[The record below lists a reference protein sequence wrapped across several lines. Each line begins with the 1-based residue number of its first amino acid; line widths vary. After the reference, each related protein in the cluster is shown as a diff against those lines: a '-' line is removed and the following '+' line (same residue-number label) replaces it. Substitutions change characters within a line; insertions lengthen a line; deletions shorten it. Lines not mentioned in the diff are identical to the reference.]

1 VIEVEPR
8 EAEQLVASEL
18 RELLGGAVGLGWTGG
33 RLRVYGQIDRAALEE
48 ALERVRGKVQ
58 VEVERQYFR
67 QLLDLEERSYWK
79 SFGFTPLRSVEVWEG
94 ELKGVEV
101 VEVKA
106 GQTRFSESQ
115 ERALGRLREGVE
127 KVRETLGKPVE
138 VSFRVL
144 RVEMEG
150 FEVPKRARV
159 SPETVL

>member
-1 VIEVEPR
+1 M
-8 EAEQLVASEL
+8 
-18 RELLGGAVGLGWTGG
+18 
-33 RLRVYGQIDRAALEE
+33 
-48 ALERVRGKVQ
+48 
-58 VEVERQYFR
+58 ERQYFR

-127 KVRETLGKPVE
+127 RVRETLGKPVE